1 MYNFE
6 YYIPTR
12 VYFGLEKLNLLS
24 ELELPGRKACI
35 VTTRER
41 LYVERVAALLKSNN
55 VESVVYDKVRPNP
68 NNKSVN
74 ECSDFAKANGC
85 DFFLGLGG
93 GSAIDV
99 TKGAAMMFKNPGDV
113 WEYVPYFEN
122 AKTPDGAAPIVI
134 VSTTAGTGS
143 EMDPWG
149 VIMNDET
156 QEKLDI
162 FCDELFPEIT
172 IIDPVLHT
180 SIPKLL
186 TAATGMDT
194 LFHAVEDYICSSAS
208 PVSKMLNEKVIKLVA
223 ENLVRACDNGE
234 NLDARSGMALASML
248 GGMSECLAITIS
260 LHAMGHTLGAIHNTI
275 PHGVALSLAAVPCF
289 KFYERSLSPRV
300 TQCMI
305 GMSEMVGYGS
315 KPEGFTQ
322 FVDELIEKV
331 GLREVDIKQYGCDP
345 ARAREY
351 AEHCLTV
358 TSSYFEYEDRVMSVG
373 ELEYLFREAL
383 TN

>member
-1 MYNFE
+1 MYDFE

-12 VYFGLEKLNLLS
+12 VYFGLDKLNVLA
-24 ELELPGRKACI
+24 ELELPGKKACI
-35 VTTRER
+35 VTTGER
-41 LYVERVAALLKSNN
+41 LYVERVIALLKKNH
-55 VESVVYDKVRPNP
+55 VESAVYDKVRPNP
-68 NNKSVN
+68 SNKGVN
-74 ECSDFAKANGC
+74 DCADFAKKNGC

-93 GSAIDV
+93 GSSIDV
-99 TKGAAMMFKNPGDV
+99 AKGAAMMYKNPGDV
-113 WEYVPYFEN
+113 WDYVPYFED
-122 AKTPDGAAPIVI
+122 AKIPNGAAPIII

-143 EMDPWG
+143 EMDPWS

-162 FCDELFPEIT
+162 FCDELFPTVT

-180 SIPKLL
+180 TIPKQM
-186 TAATGMDT
+186 TAITGVDT
-194 LFHAVEDYICSSAS
+194 LFHAVEDYICSDAS
-208 PVSKMLNEKVIKLVA
+208 PVSKMFNEKVIKLVA
-223 ENLVRACDNGE
+223 EHLVPAYENGE
-234 NLDARSGMALASML
+234 NLNARSGMALASMTA
-248 GGMSECLAITIS
+248 GMSECLAMTIS

-275 PHGVALSLAAVPCF
+275 PHGLALAVAAVPCF

-305 GMSEMVGYGS
+305 ELSEMVGNGGN
-315 KPEGFTQ
+315 PEGFTQ
-322 FVDELIEKV
+322 FVADLIEKV
-331 GLREVDIKQYGCDP
+331 GLADVDIKKYGCDP

-358 TSSYFEYEDRVMSVG
+358 TPSYFTYEDRVMSVG

-383 TN
+383 TR